1 MKKRKIM
8 NLPLKG
14 KCHCGN
20 VQFELHCNLTD
31 LKRCN
36 CSHCRR
42 KGFVMTTAKLDEFKL
57 ISGKKFLKTYQ
68 WNTKIAKHFFC
79 NNCGINTHH
88 QRRSKPDEYG
98 VNVGCLEN
106 FDMKWVKNVKYTE
119 GVKFSIKTRIKNDA
133 SIIEI

>member
-1 MKKRKIM
+1 
-8 NLPLKG
+8 
-14 KCHCGN
+14 
-20 VQFELHCNLTD
+20 
-31 LKRCN
+31 
-36 CSHCRR
+36 
-42 KGFVMTTAKLDEFKL
+42 MTTAKLDEFKL
-57 ISGKKFLKTYQ
+57 ISGNKYLKTYQ

>member
-57 ISGKKFLKTYQ
+57 ISGNKYLKTYQ
-68 WNTKIAKHFFC
+68 WNTKIAKHFFVTIVVLIHITKEDQ
-79 NNCGINTHH
+79 NPM
-88 QRRSKPDEYG
+88 SM
-98 VNVGCLEN
+98 V
-106 FDMKWVKNVKYTE
+106 
-119 GVKFSIKTRIKNDA
+119 
-133 SIIEI
+133 